1 MGQWLSSR
9 GRDVHLVAKQEITDA
24 LVKSK
29 LIDLRAHKKNRDEL
43 LAIKMAVGRDQL
55 HFSLGFYATMVAAN
69 VLRAVRSRRVEL
81 LPINYIPFIAGPFMF
96 LYNVDASYGSKMER
110 VNIEK
115 ETILR
120 TENHWFNRPIT
131 LPLSMEHDYR
141 SLMRET
147 NERLASL
154 GCDPEPEW
162 AVFADHVSDD
172 ELWRSASPLSRILHD
187 QLSRHSSVAPVT
199 D

>member
-29 LIDLRAHKKNRDEL
+29 LIDLRAHKKNRDEMI
-43 LAIKMAVGRDQL
+43 AMKMAVGRDQL
-55 HFSLGFYATMVAAN
+55 HFSLGFYASMCAAN
-69 VLRAVRSRRVEL
+69 IFRVIRSRRIEL
-81 LPINYIPFIAGPFMF
+81 LPINFIPFIAGPIIF
-96 LYNVDASYGSKMER
+96 LYNVDASYGNKMER
-110 VNIEK
+110 LNVEK

-141 SLMRET
+141 SLMREA
-147 NERLASL
+147 NARLALL

-162 AVFADHVSDD
+162 AVFADHVTDE

-187 QLSRHSSVAPVT
+187 QLSRHNSVAPVT